1 MVVHLRDDRAGDV
14 IRPLRFHDRVGEVE
28 RHAHARD
35 LGRVDAVAAHTGR
48 GVDDGLEL
56 HASLHELIADDETDV
71 AAADHQNALTWLHTV
86 QVHQRLRRARAHDAG
101 QCPAVERDHIFHRA
115 RCDDDRVALVVR
127 RLAVGVD
134 EDLLVAV
141 QAHDHRVEVNG
152 DASGLRLFEQFLAD
166 VEAADLGVVLLR
178 AEEFVDLLEQ
188 LSAGGGVLIENRDM
202 YAVLCRLNGRR
213 QSGRAG
219 AHNDQIISFHTAY
232 SFAETPYC
240 VCTFMPAR
248 SGVTQV
254 RTLGCPST
262 IITQSVQRPM
272 AQKMPRGASFFS
284 VWRWTM
290 TPAALSAAAIGSPSQ
305 PCISFP
311 SRVKVTVFPF

>member
-1 MVVHLRDDRAGDV
+1 MAVDHGQRAAAVGHPALDHARELTHRAQADRHTDGIHIKVLLRTQNGLEVVVHLRDDRAGDV

-134 EDLLVAV
+134 ENLLVAV
-141 QAHDHRVEVNG
+141 QAHDHRVEVDG
-152 DASGLRLFEQFLAD
+152 DASSLRLFEQLLAD

-178 AEEFVDLLEQ
+178 AKEFVDLFEQ

-213 QSGRAG
+213 QSGRAS

-240 VCTFMPAR
+240 VCTFMPA
-248 SGVTQV
+248 
-254 RTLGCPST
+254 
-262 IITQSVQRPM
+262 
-272 AQKMPRGASFFS
+272 
-284 VWRWTM
+284 
-290 TPAALSAAAIGSPSQ
+290 
-305 PCISFP
+305 
-311 SRVKVTVFPF
+311 

>member
-14 IRPLRFHDRVGEVE
+14 IRSLRFHDCVGEVE
-28 RHAHARD
+28 RHAHTRD

-48 GVDDGLEL
+48 GVDDSLEL
-56 HASLHELIADDETDV
+56 HTRLHELIANDEADV
-71 AAADHQNALTWLHTV
+71 AAADHQNALSRLHAV

-101 QCPAVERDHIFHRA
+101 QRPAVERNHVLHRA
-115 RCDDDRVALVVR
+115 RRDDNRVALVVR

-134 EDLLVAV
+134 ENLLVAV
-141 QAHDHRVEVNG
+141 QAHDHRVEVDG
-152 DASGLRLFEQFLAD
+152 DASSLRLFEQLLAD

-178 AEEFVDLLEQ
+178 AEEFVNLLEQ

-213 QSGRAG
+213 QSGRAS

-240 VCTFMPAR
+240 VCTFMPA
-248 SGVTQV
+248 
-254 RTLGCPST
+254 
-262 IITQSVQRPM
+262 
-272 AQKMPRGASFFS
+272 
-284 VWRWTM
+284 
-290 TPAALSAAAIGSPSQ
+290 
-305 PCISFP
+305 
-311 SRVKVTVFPF
+311 